1 MTEKPA
7 SRAYQNGQ
15 HPVVAPMAEADV
27 GVEARL
33 DMLRSLMPYEAP
45 EVVSLPL
52 GGAPRIFPVYMGNM

>member
-1 MTEKPA
+1 MIKNPA
-7 SRAYQNGQ
+7 SSANQNGQ
-15 HPVVAPMAEADV
+15 QPATTQAPEALG

-52 GGAPRIFPVYMGNM
+52 GGSPRIFPVYMGNM